1 MSIDYSPYVPDVT
14 FELIPIKHLV
24 SNQKYQRRL
33 SESQIIRAA
42 QDFDV
47 CQINAVKVSRRDGI
61 NYVFDGQH
69 TIEIVAAVS
78 GSRDTPVW
86 CMVFDSLYY
95 EAEAKIFAEQQKHSR
110 PLVPYETFIAHL
122 EAGDKTYQTINALVQ
137 SYGLELSP
145 NNKRYGVICAIGTVV
160 NIFEKHG
167 YHVLDRTLRMCI
179 STWEGE
185 QYSLGANMLMGIARL
200 IVTFD
205 EQLSEEQFKERL
217 GQVSVKQLTRT
228 ARERRPG
235 SLGYAEAMLMFYN
248 RRCKYRLS
256 MRKLYNVNGTEDLDF
271 DEADEEED
279 ETI

>member
-42 QDFDV
+42 QDSDV

-110 PLVPYETFIAHL
+110 PLVPTKRLSLTWKLVIRPIKRSMQWFSLMAL
-122 EAGDKTYQTINALVQ
+122 NSLQTISDTVSFVQ
-137 SYGLELSP
+137 SEP
-145 NNKRYGVICAIGTVV
+145 
-160 NIFEKHG
+160 
-167 YHVLDRTLRMCI
+167 
-179 STWEGE
+179 
-185 QYSLGANMLMGIARL
+185 
-200 IVTFD
+200 
-205 EQLSEEQFKERL
+205 
-217 GQVSVKQLTRT
+217 
-228 ARERRPG
+228 
-235 SLGYAEAMLMFYN
+235 
-248 RRCKYRLS
+248 
-256 MRKLYNVNGTEDLDF
+256 
-271 DEADEEED
+271 
-279 ETI
+279 